1 MRDDPRKRDT
11 QLAAALRSARRCSAA
26 ATMALRMSS
35 RRRSSAFD
43 WNVLGFREGPEVLG
57 RLDFLEP
64 LDQPV
69 AALLRK
75 HDDGREEIRIEV
87 FRAGMTSRDLGRG
100 VGLSASLVRA
110 RNVIRHVPDEH
121 AVDGLGQRLGEPL
134 RRRIVERCLT
144 PDMRAESC
152 ASYRRARAVCLCS

>member
-1 MRDDPRKRDT
+1 MFDWFRKRSPAPAGGPGVITLRTGEPFAWPAGATLTAVEEATLALDALS
-11 QLAAALRSARRCSAA
+11 QL
-26 ATMALRMSS
+26 
-35 RRRSSAFD
+35 
-43 WNVLGFREGPEVLG
+43 GPGE
-57 RLDFLEP
+57 
-64 LDQPV
+64 PV

-134 RRRIVERCLT
+134 RRRIVE
-144 PDMRAESC
+144 
-152 ASYRRARAVCLCS
+152 